1 MKKLWLKIGL
11 SFFILFF
18 VVMVIVGIFSGEL
31 MKSTYLNM
39 KENQLEDD
47 AKILLQTTNMEN
59 LDLDKDAA
67 TIQKSLDPLG
77 EDIDARITVIDSKGD
92 VVADTKKD
100 PEKLD
105 NHMNR
110 PEVTDILKKGESVG
124 ISIRESD
131 SLGYSMLY
139 VAVPVKHQSK
149 TDGVLRISISLES
162 VDAAVAK
169 LWGNLA
175 LIFGIALVII
185 AAISVFIARKITR
198 PVREIIE
205 VSTDLANHKYDSRI
219 HGKISGEL
227 QDLSISV
234 NTLAESLET
243 QMFEIK
249 QNEQRLNAIVQNLVS
264 GVMLINVDKQVIMTN
279 RTMYQILGETEIT
292 GKPFYEVIKS
302 FALSQLIEATFETK
316 TIQQKE
322 IILYFP
328 REMILDASV
337 SPILGENG
345 EITGIILLLHDI
357 TQIRHLENV
366 RSEFVTNVSHE
377 LKTPVTALKGFAE
390 TLLDGAM
397 YDEMLLK
404 KFLTIIKE
412 ESDRL
417 HRLIMDILALS
428 RIEQNPV
435 PENVE
440 LVEVDEVIEQSAR
453 TIFEMAT
460 EKNIQV
466 IIPEKTIPSVTIE
479 TDRDKLQQILINLLS
494 NAINYTPVDGKVEV
508 KLIEQEAE
516 VIIEVT
522 DNGIGIPAKDIDRVF
537 ERFYR
542 VDKARS
548 RHSGGTGLGLSIVK
562 HLVENCGGRIEVE
575 SQEEVGSTFRVTL
588 PKKSLINILFERM

>member
-18 VVMVIVGIFSGEL
+18 VVMVMVGIFSGEL

-47 AKILLQTTNMEN
+47 AKILLQTTNIEH
-59 LDLDKDAA
+59 LDLDQNAA
-67 TIQKSLDPLG
+67 EIQKTLDPLSD
-77 EDIDARITVIDSKGD
+77 EIDARITVIDSQGD

-100 PEKLD
+100 PENLD

-110 PEVTDILKKGESVG
+110 PEVADILEKGENVG

-139 VAVPVKHQSK
+139 VAVPVKHQNK

-162 VDAAVAK
+162 VDTAVAK

-175 LIFGIALVII
+175 LIFGVALIII
-185 AAISVFIARKITR
+185 AGISVFIARKITK

-219 HGKISGEL
+219 HGKVSGEL

-234 NTLAESLET
+234 NMLAESLET

-264 GVMLINVDKQVIMTN
+264 GVMLINADKQVIMTN

-302 FALSQLIEATFETK
+302 FALSQLIDATFETK
-316 TIQQKE
+316 TMQQKE

-337 SPILGENG
+337 SPILGEDG

-397 YDEMLLK
+397 YDETLLK

-435 PENVE
+435 TKDVE
-440 LVEVDEVIEQSAR
+440 TVDVDDVIEQSVR
-453 TIFEMAT
+453 TIFELAT

-466 IIPEKTIPSVTIE
+466 SAPEKTIPPVIIE
-479 TDRDKLQQILINLLS
+479 TNRDQLQQILINLLS

-508 KLIEQEAE
+508 KLMERESE

-562 HLVENCGGRIEVE
+562 HLVENCGGRIEVK

-588 PKKSLINILFERM
+588 PKKA

>member
-516 VIIEVT
+516 IIIEVT

-588 PKKSLINILFERM
+588 PKKA

>member
-18 VVMVIVGIFSGEL
+18 VVMVIVGVFSGEL

-139 VAVPVKHQSK
+139 VAVPVKHQGK

-397 YDEMLLK
+397 YDEVLLK

-435 PENVE
+435 AENVE
-440 LVEVDEVIEQSAR
+440 LVDVDEVIEQSAR

-460 EKNIQV
+460 EKNIRV
-466 IIPEKTIPSVTIE
+466 TIPEKTIASVMIE
-479 TDRDKLQQILINLLS
+479 TDRDKLQQIVINLLS

-588 PKKSLINILFERM
+588 PKKA

>member
-18 VVMVIVGIFSGEL
+18 VVMVIVGVFSGEL

-39 KENQLEDD
+39 KESQLEDD

-77 EDIDARITVIDSKGD
+77 EDIDARITVIDSEGD

-139 VAVPVKHQSK
+139 VAVPVKHQGK

-175 LIFGIALVII
+175 FIFGIALVII

-302 FALSQLIEATFETK
+302 FALSQLIEGTFETK

-397 YDEMLLK
+397 YDEVLLK

-435 PENVE
+435 AENVE
-440 LVEVDEVIEQSAR
+440 LVDVDEVIEQSAR

-460 EKNIQV
+460 EKNIRV
-466 IIPEKTIPSVTIE
+466 TIPEKTSASVMIE
-479 TDRDKLQQILINLLS
+479 TDRDKLQQIIINLLS

-588 PKKSLINILFERM
+588 PKKA

>member
-185 AAISVFIARKITR
+185 AGISVFIARKITK

-588 PKKSLINILFERM
+588 PKKA

>member
-11 SFFILFF
+11 SFIILFF
-18 VVMVIVGIFSGEL
+18 VVMVIVGVFSGEL

-39 KENQLEDD
+39 KESQLEDD
-47 AKILLQTTNMEN
+47 AKILLQTTNIEN

-67 TIQKSLDPLG
+67 AIQKSLNPLG
-77 EDIDARITVIDSKGD
+77 DEIDARITVIDSEGD

-100 PEKLD
+100 PENLD

-110 PEVTDILKKGESVG
+110 PEVTDILEKGESVG

-139 VAVPVKHQSK
+139 VAVPVKHQDK

-219 HGKISGEL
+219 HGKVSGEL

-264 GVMLINVDKQVIMTN
+264 GVMLINIDKQVIMTN
-279 RTMYQILGETEIT
+279 RTMYEILGETEIT

-337 SPILGENG
+337 SPILAENG

-435 PENVE
+435 PENIE
-440 LVEVDEVIEQSAR
+440 IVDMDDVIEQSAR

-466 IIPEKTIPSVTIE
+466 TIPEKTSTPVTIE

-588 PKKSLINILFERM
+588 PKKA

>member
-77 EDIDARITVIDSKGD
+77 EDIDARITVINSKGD

-302 FALSQLIEATFETK
+302 FALSQLIEGTFETK

-588 PKKSLINILFERM
+588 PKKA

>member
-302 FALSQLIEATFETK
+302 FALSQLIEGTFETK

-588 PKKSLINILFERM
+588 PKKT

>member
-575 SQEEVGSTFRVTL
+575 SQE
-588 PKKSLINILFERM
+588 

>member
-1 MKKLWLKIGL
+1 
-11 SFFILFF
+11 
-18 VVMVIVGIFSGEL
+18 
-31 MKSTYLNM
+31 
-39 KENQLEDD
+39 
-47 AKILLQTTNMEN
+47 
-59 LDLDKDAA
+59 
-67 TIQKSLDPLG
+67 
-77 EDIDARITVIDSKGD
+77 
-92 VVADTKKD
+92 
-100 PEKLD
+100 
-105 NHMNR
+105 MNR

-322 IILYFP
+322 IILYF
-328 REMILDASV
+328 R
-337 SPILGENG
+337 
-345 EITGIILLLHDI
+345 
-357 TQIRHLENV
+357 
-366 RSEFVTNVSHE
+366 
-377 LKTPVTALKGFAE
+377 
-390 TLLDGAM
+390 
-397 YDEMLLK
+397 
-404 KFLTIIKE
+404 
-412 ESDRL
+412 
-417 HRLIMDILALS
+417 
-428 RIEQNPV
+428 
-435 PENVE
+435 
-440 LVEVDEVIEQSAR
+440 
-453 TIFEMAT
+453 
-460 EKNIQV
+460 
-466 IIPEKTIPSVTIE
+466 
-479 TDRDKLQQILINLLS
+479 
-494 NAINYTPVDGKVEV
+494 
-508 KLIEQEAE
+508 
-516 VIIEVT
+516 
-522 DNGIGIPAKDIDRVF
+522 AK
-537 ERFYR
+537 
-542 VDKARS
+542 
-548 RHSGGTGLGLSIVK
+548 
-562 HLVENCGGRIEVE
+562 
-575 SQEEVGSTFRVTL
+575 
-588 PKKSLINILFERM
+588 

>member
-18 VVMVIVGIFSGEL
+18 VVMVIVGVFSGEL

-139 VAVPVKHQSK
+139 VAVPVKHQGK

-397 YDEMLLK
+397 YDEVLLK

-435 PENVE
+435 AENVE
-440 LVEVDEVIEQSAR
+440 LVDVDEVIEQSAR

-460 EKNIQV
+460 EKNIRV
-466 IIPEKTIPSVTIE
+466 TIPEKTSASVMIE
-479 TDRDKLQQILINLLS
+479 TDRDMLQQIVINLLS

-588 PKKSLINILFERM
+588 PKKA

>member
-77 EDIDARITVIDSKGD
+77 EDFDARITVIDSKGD

-588 PKKSLINILFERM
+588 PKKA

>member
-18 VVMVIVGIFSGEL
+18 IVMVIVGVFSGEL

-39 KENQLEDD
+39 KESQLEDD

-77 EDIDARITVIDSKGD
+77 EDIDARITVIDSEGD

-139 VAVPVKHQSK
+139 VAVPVKHQGK

-302 FALSQLIEATFETK
+302 FALSQLIEGTFETK

-397 YDEMLLK
+397 YDEVLLK

-435 PENVE
+435 AENVE
-440 LVEVDEVIEQSAR
+440 LVDVDEVIEQSAR

-460 EKNIQV
+460 EKNIRV
-466 IIPEKTIPSVTIE
+466 TIPEKTSASVMIE
-479 TDRDKLQQILINLLS
+479 TDRDKLQQIIINLLS

-588 PKKSLINILFERM
+588 PKKA

>member
-18 VVMVIVGIFSGEL
+18 VVMVIVGVFSGEL

-139 VAVPVKHQSK
+139 VAVPVKHQGK

-169 LWGNLA
+169 IWGDLA

-397 YDEMLLK
+397 YDEVLLK

-435 PENVE
+435 AENVE
-440 LVEVDEVIEQSAR
+440 LVDVDEVIEQSAR

-460 EKNIQV
+460 EKNIRV
-466 IIPEKTIPSVTIE
+466 TIPEKTSASVMIE
-479 TDRDKLQQILINLLS
+479 TDRDKLQQIVINLLS

-588 PKKSLINILFERM
+588 PKKA

>member
-516 VIIEVT
+516 AIIEVT

-588 PKKSLINILFERM
+588 PKKA

>member
-100 PEKLD
+100 PQKLD

-377 LKTPVTALKGFAE
+377 LKTPVTALKGFTE

-516 VIIEVT
+516 AIIEVT

-588 PKKSLINILFERM
+588 PKKA

>member
-18 VVMVIVGIFSGEL
+18 VVMVIVGVFSGEL

-39 KENQLEDD
+39 KESQLEDD

-77 EDIDARITVIDSKGD
+77 EDIDARITVIDSEGD

-139 VAVPVKHQSK
+139 VAVPVKHQGK

-302 FALSQLIEATFETK
+302 FALSQLIEGTFETK

-397 YDEMLLK
+397 YDEVLLK

-435 PENVE
+435 AENVE
-440 LVEVDEVIEQSAR
+440 LVDVDEVIEQSAR

-460 EKNIQV
+460 EKNIRV
-466 IIPEKTIPSVTIE
+466 TIPEKTSGSVVIE
-479 TDRDKLQQILINLLS
+479 TDRDKLQQIIINLLS

-588 PKKSLINILFERM
+588 PKKA

>member
-316 TIQQKE
+316 TIQQKK

-440 LVEVDEVIEQSAR
+440 LVEVDDVIEQSAR

-588 PKKSLINILFERM
+588 PKKA

>member
-18 VVMVIVGIFSGEL
+18 VVMVIVGVFSGEL

-139 VAVPVKHQSK
+139 VAVPVKHQGK

-397 YDEMLLK
+397 YDEVLLK

-412 ESDRL
+412 ESNRL

-435 PENVE
+435 AENVE
-440 LVEVDEVIEQSAR
+440 LVDVDEVIEQSAR

-460 EKNIQV
+460 EKNIRV
-466 IIPEKTIPSVTIE
+466 TIPEKTSASVMIE
-479 TDRDKLQQILINLLS
+479 TDRDKLQQIVINLLS

-588 PKKSLINILFERM
+588 PKKA

>member
-18 VVMVIVGIFSGEL
+18 VVMVIVGVFSGEL

-39 KENQLEDD
+39 KESQLEDD

-77 EDIDARITVIDSKGD
+77 EDIDARITVIDSEGD

-139 VAVPVKHQSK
+139 VAVPIKHEGK

-162 VDAAVAK
+162 VDTAVAK

-302 FALSQLIEATFETK
+302 FALSQLIEGTFESK
-316 TIQQKE
+316 TIKQKE

-345 EITGIILLLHDI
+345 DITGIILLLHDI

-397 YDEMLLK
+397 YDEVLLK

-435 PENVE
+435 AENVE
-440 LVEVDEVIEQSAR
+440 LVDVDEVIEQSAR

-460 EKNIQV
+460 EKNIRV
-466 IIPEKTIPSVTIE
+466 TIPEKTSSSVMVE
-479 TDRDKLQQILINLLS
+479 TNRDKLQQILINLLS

-508 KLIEQEAE
+508 KLMEQEAE
-516 VIIEVT
+516 IIIEVT

-588 PKKSLINILFERM
+588 PKKA

>member
-47 AKILLQTTNMEN
+47 AKILLQTTNIEY

-67 TIQKSLDPLG
+67 TIQKTLAPLSD
-77 EDIDARITVIDSKGD
+77 EIDARITVIDSQGD
-92 VVADTKKD
+92 VVADTKKNPD
-100 PEKLD
+100 NLD

-110 PEVTDILKKGESVG
+110 PEVADILEKGENVG

-139 VAVPVKHQSK
+139 VAVPVKHQNK

-198 PVREIIE
+198 PVKEIIE

-219 HGKISGEL
+219 HGKNSGEL

-234 NTLAESLET
+234 NMLAESLET

-264 GVMLINVDKQVIMTN
+264 GVMLINADKQVIMTN
-279 RTMYQILGETEIT
+279 QTMYQILGEAEIT

-316 TIQQKE
+316 MMKQKE

-337 SPILGENG
+337 SPILAEDGT
-345 EITGIILLLHDI
+345 ITGIILLLHDI

-417 HRLIMDILALS
+417 HRLIIDILALS

-435 PENVE
+435 AENIE
-440 LVEVDEVIEQSAR
+440 PVDVDDVIEQSAR
-453 TIFEMAT
+453 TIFELAT

-466 IIPEKTIPSVTIE
+466 SIPEKTIPPVIIE

-494 NAINYTPVDGKVEV
+494 NAINYTPVNGKVEV
-508 KLIEQEAE
+508 RLTEHESE

-562 HLVENCGGRIEVE
+562 HLIENCGGRIEVE

-588 PKKSLINILFERM
+588 PKKA

>member
-279 RTMYQILGETEIT
+279 RTMYQIIGETEIT

-588 PKKSLINILFERM
+588 PKKA

>member
-198 PVREIIE
+198 PIREIIE

-588 PKKSLINILFERM
+588 PKKA

>member
-18 VVMVIVGIFSGEL
+18 VVMVIVGVFSGEL

-39 KENQLEDD
+39 KESQLEDD

-67 TIQKSLDPLG
+67 MIQKSLDPLG
-77 EDIDARITVIDSKGD
+77 EDIDARITVIDSEGD

-139 VAVPVKHQSK
+139 VAVPVKHQGK

-302 FALSQLIEATFETK
+302 FALSQLIEGTFETK

-397 YDEMLLK
+397 YDEVLLK

-435 PENVE
+435 AENVE
-440 LVEVDEVIEQSAR
+440 LVDVDEVIEQSAR

-460 EKNIQV
+460 EKNIRV
-466 IIPEKTIPSVTIE
+466 TIPEKTSASVMIE
-479 TDRDKLQQILINLLS
+479 TDRDKLQQIIINLLS

-588 PKKSLINILFERM
+588 PKKA

>member
-18 VVMVIVGIFSGEL
+18 VVMVIVGVFSGEL

-39 KENQLEDD
+39 KENQLDDD

-139 VAVPVKHQSK
+139 VAVPVKHQGK

-397 YDEMLLK
+397 YDEVLLK

-435 PENVE
+435 AENVE
-440 LVEVDEVIEQSAR
+440 LVDVDEVIEQSAR

-460 EKNIQV
+460 EKNIRV
-466 IIPEKTIPSVTIE
+466 TIPEKTSASVMIE
-479 TDRDKLQQILINLLS
+479 TDRDKLQQIVINLLS

-588 PKKSLINILFERM
+588 PKKA

>member
-139 VAVPVKHQSK
+139 VAVPIKHQSK

-588 PKKSLINILFERM
+588 PKKA

>member
-18 VVMVIVGIFSGEL
+18 VVMVIVGVFSGEL

-139 VAVPVKHQSK
+139 VAVPVKHQGK

-397 YDEMLLK
+397 YDEVLLK

-435 PENVE
+435 AENVE
-440 LVEVDEVIEQSAR
+440 LVDVDEVIEQSAR

-460 EKNIQV
+460 EKNIRV
-466 IIPEKTIPSVTIE
+466 TIPEKTSASVMIE
-479 TDRDKLQQILINLLS
+479 TDRDKLQQIVINLLS
-494 NAINYTPVDGKVEV
+494 NAINYTPVGGKVEV

-588 PKKSLINILFERM
+588 PKKA

>member
-18 VVMVIVGIFSGEL
+18 VVMVIVGVFSGEL

-39 KENQLEDD
+39 KESQLEDD

-139 VAVPVKHQSK
+139 VAVPVKHQGK

-302 FALSQLIEATFETK
+302 FALSQLIEGTFETK

-397 YDEMLLK
+397 YDEVLLK

-435 PENVE
+435 AENVE
-440 LVEVDEVIEQSAR
+440 LVDVDEVIEQSAR

-460 EKNIQV
+460 EKNIRV
-466 IIPEKTIPSVTIE
+466 TIPEKTSASVMIE
-479 TDRDKLQQILINLLS
+479 TDRDKLQQIIINLLS

-588 PKKSLINILFERM
+588 PKKA

>member
-18 VVMVIVGIFSGEL
+18 VVMVIVGVFSGEL

-139 VAVPVKHQSK
+139 VAVPVKHQGK

-279 RTMYQILGETEIT
+279 RTMYQILEETEIT

-397 YDEMLLK
+397 YDEVLLK

-435 PENVE
+435 AENVE
-440 LVEVDEVIEQSAR
+440 LVDVDEVIEQSAR

-460 EKNIQV
+460 EKNIRV
-466 IIPEKTIPSVTIE
+466 TIPEKTSASVMIE
-479 TDRDKLQQILINLLS
+479 TDRDKLQQIVINLLS

-588 PKKSLINILFERM
+588 PKKA

>member
-67 TIQKSLDPLG
+67 TIQKSLNPLG

-302 FALSQLIEATFETK
+302 FALSQLIEGTFETK

-466 IIPEKTIPSVTIE
+466 TIPEKTSESVMIE

-588 PKKSLINILFERM
+588 PKKA

>member
-18 VVMVIVGIFSGEL
+18 VVMVIVGVFSGEL

-139 VAVPVKHQSK
+139 VAVPVKHQGK

-249 QNEQRLNAIVQNLVS
+249 QNEQRLNATVQNLVS

-397 YDEMLLK
+397 YDEVLLK

-435 PENVE
+435 AENVE
-440 LVEVDEVIEQSAR
+440 LVDVDEVIEQSAR

-460 EKNIQV
+460 EKNIRV
-466 IIPEKTIPSVTIE
+466 TIPEKTSASVMIE
-479 TDRDKLQQILINLLS
+479 TDRDKLQQIVINLLS

-588 PKKSLINILFERM
+588 PKKA

>member
-162 VDAAVAK
+162 VDEAVAK

-302 FALSQLIEATFETK
+302 FALSQLIEGTFETK

-588 PKKSLINILFERM
+588 PKKA

>member
-175 LIFGIALVII
+175 LIFGIVLVII

-588 PKKSLINILFERM
+588 PKKA

>member
-302 FALSQLIEATFETK
+302 FALSQLIEGTFETK

-440 LVEVDEVIEQSAR
+440 LVGVDEVIEQSAR

-588 PKKSLINILFERM
+588 PKKA

>member
-18 VVMVIVGIFSGEL
+18 VVMVIVGVFSGEL

-39 KENQLEDD
+39 KESQLEDD

-77 EDIDARITVIDSKGD
+77 EDIDARITVIDSEGD

-139 VAVPVKHQSK
+139 VAVPVKHQGK

-302 FALSQLIEATFETK
+302 FALSQLIEGTFETK

-397 YDEMLLK
+397 YDEVLLK

-435 PENVE
+435 AENVE
-440 LVEVDEVIEQSAR
+440 LVDVDEVIEQSAR

-460 EKNIQV
+460 EKNIRV
-466 IIPEKTIPSVTIE
+466 TIPEKTSASVMIK
-479 TDRDKLQQILINLLS
+479 TDRDKLQQIIINLLS

-588 PKKSLINILFERM
+588 PKKA

>member
-18 VVMVIVGIFSGEL
+18 VVMVIVGVFSGEL

-39 KENQLEDD
+39 KESQLEDD

-77 EDIDARITVIDSKGD
+77 EDIDARITVIDSEGD

-139 VAVPVKHQSK
+139 VAVPVKHQGK

-302 FALSQLIEATFETK
+302 FALSQLIEGTFETK

-397 YDEMLLK
+397 YDEVLLK

-435 PENVE
+435 AENVE
-440 LVEVDEVIEQSAR
+440 LVDVDEVIEQSAR

-460 EKNIQV
+460 EKNIRV
-466 IIPEKTIPSVTIE
+466 TIPEKTSASVMIE
-479 TDRDKLQQILINLLS
+479 TDRDKLQQIIINLLS

-516 VIIEVT
+516 VIIELT

-588 PKKSLINILFERM
+588 PKKA

>member
-1 MKKLWLKIGL
+1 M
-11 SFFILFF
+11 
-18 VVMVIVGIFSGEL
+18 
-31 MKSTYLNM
+31 
-39 KENQLEDD
+39 
-47 AKILLQTTNMEN
+47 
-59 LDLDKDAA
+59 
-67 TIQKSLDPLG
+67 
-77 EDIDARITVIDSKGD
+77 IDSKGD

-139 VAVPVKHQSK
+139 VAVPVKHQGK

-162 VDAAVAK
+162 VDAAVTK

-397 YDEMLLK
+397 YDEVLLK
-404 KFLTIIKE
+404 KF
-412 ESDRL
+412 
-417 HRLIMDILALS
+417 
-428 RIEQNPV
+428 
-435 PENVE
+435 
-440 LVEVDEVIEQSAR
+440 
-453 TIFEMAT
+453 
-460 EKNIQV
+460 
-466 IIPEKTIPSVTIE
+466 
-479 TDRDKLQQILINLLS
+479 
-494 NAINYTPVDGKVEV
+494 
-508 KLIEQEAE
+508 
-516 VIIEVT
+516 
-522 DNGIGIPAKDIDRVF
+522 
-537 ERFYR
+537 
-542 VDKARS
+542 
-548 RHSGGTGLGLSIVK
+548 
-562 HLVENCGGRIEVE
+562 
-575 SQEEVGSTFRVTL
+575 
-588 PKKSLINILFERM
+588 

>member
-18 VVMVIVGIFSGEL
+18 VVMVMVGIFSGEL

-47 AKILLQTTNMEN
+47 AKILLQTTNIEHLN
-59 LDLDKDAA
+59 LDQDAA
-67 TIQKSLDPLG
+67 EIQKTLDPLSD
-77 EDIDARITVIDSKGD
+77 EIDARITVIDSQGD

-100 PEKLD
+100 PENLD

-110 PEVTDILKKGESVG
+110 PEVADILEKGENVG

-139 VAVPVKHQSK
+139 VAVPVKLQNK

-162 VDAAVAK
+162 VDTAVAK

-175 LIFGIALVII
+175 LIFGIALIII
-185 AAISVFIARKITR
+185 AGISVFIARKITK

-219 HGKISGEL
+219 HGKVSGEL

-234 NTLAESLET
+234 NMLAESLET

-264 GVMLINVDKQVIMTN
+264 GVMLINADKQVIMTN

-302 FALSQLIEATFETK
+302 FALSQLIDATFETK
-316 TIQQKE
+316 TMQQKE

-337 SPILGENG
+337 SPILAEDG

-397 YDEMLLK
+397 YDEALLK

-435 PENVE
+435 TENVGT
-440 LVEVDEVIEQSAR
+440 VDVDDVIDQSVR
-453 TIFEMAT
+453 TIFELAT

-466 IIPEKTIPSVTIE
+466 SAPEKTIPPVIIE
-479 TDRDKLQQILINLLS
+479 TNRDQLQQILINLLS

-508 KLIEQEAE
+508 KLMERESE

-588 PKKSLINILFERM
+588 PKKA

>member
-18 VVMVIVGIFSGEL
+18 VVMVIVGVFSGEL

-139 VAVPVKHQSK
+139 VAVPVKHQGK

-292 GKPFYEVIKS
+292 GKSFYEVIKS

-397 YDEMLLK
+397 YDEVLLK

-435 PENVE
+435 AENVE
-440 LVEVDEVIEQSAR
+440 LVDVDEVIEQSAR

-460 EKNIQV
+460 EKNIRV
-466 IIPEKTIPSVTIE
+466 TIPEKTSASVMIE
-479 TDRDKLQQILINLLS
+479 TDRDKLQQIVINLLS

-588 PKKSLINILFERM
+588 PKKA